1 MSWGFRRQGDAGGA
15 VLAADTAARLAD
27 DFVESYVSWREASEA
42 VRTAYERWRAG
53 QRPDRGL
60 AFSEY
65 RAALDREEH
74 AAVMFHE
81 RATLVWSPWE

>member
-42 VRTAYERWRAG
+42 VRTAYAPWPTTGSRPGRRGVPCGPRPRGARRSHFPRAC
-53 QRPDRGL
+53 D
-60 AFSEY
+60 
-65 RAALDREEH
+65 
-74 AAVMFHE
+74 V
-81 RATLVWSPWE
+81 VWSPWK